1 MGPGYFSPIYS
12 LQSQL
17 PTEKKNGKFSHKGQS
32 VCAFAQVYSLI
43 YKNII
48 FCDLWKLG
56 APLIEKQYIIVEGF
70 IISVSKDICVNINPI
85 SKLAGLSR
93 INKQL
98 IQCLTIWKMVY

>member
-48 FCDLWKLG
+48 FCDL
-56 APLIEKQYIIVEGF
+56 
-70 IISVSKDICVNINPI
+70 
-85 SKLAGLSR
+85 
-93 INKQL
+93 
-98 IQCLTIWKMVY
+98 